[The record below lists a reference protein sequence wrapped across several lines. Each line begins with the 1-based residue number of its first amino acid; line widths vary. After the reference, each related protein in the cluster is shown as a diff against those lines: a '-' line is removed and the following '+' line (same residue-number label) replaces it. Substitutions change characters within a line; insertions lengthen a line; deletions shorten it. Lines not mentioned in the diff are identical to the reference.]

1 MSLLHAPNPLPA
13 DCGELRPSASPA
25 RLRLLIPAAAVLLAL
40 LVAVGSPAAA
50 QQEGVYFSPFMVLT
64 GTLAKVAR
72 TGVIT
77 LGYRENALPFS
88 YTGPSG
94 PLGYSLDL
102 CEEIAADVAAEI
114 GGKEIDIQRRP
125 VTPAGR
131 IPALVGDEI
140 DLECGSSTN
149 TLARRKEVAF
159 SPIIFVSGTR
169 LLVSRASSV
178 RALRDLRGKTVVVTA
193 GTTNEAALR
202 TLVEKQG
209 LDIRLITAADHDQSF
224 AALRDGKAEAFATDD
239 VLLYGL
245 IARTGTQ
252 KDYKV
257 VGDLLSYEPYGL
269 MFRKDDPD
277 FAVVV
282 ERTFRR
288 LAKSRELVWIYN
300 AWFLRPLPS
309 GERLNIPMS
318 PQLTEVFHTLGLPE

>member
-1 MSLLHAPNPLPA
+1 MTLLHAPTPRPA
-13 DCGELRPSASPA
+13 DCAGARASARPA
-25 RLRLLIPAAAVLLAL
+25 RLRSLLPAAAVLLACL
-40 LVAVGSPAAA
+40 LAATVPAAA
-50 QQEGVYFSPFMVLT
+50 QQEGIYFPPPKALT

-77 LGYRENALPFS
+77 LGYRKNALPFS
-88 YTGPSG
+88 YIGPPG
-94 PLGYSLDL
+94 PIGYSLDL
-102 CEEIAADVAAEI
+102 CDEIVADVAVEL
-114 GGKEIDIQRRP
+114 GGKQLDVDRRP

-159 SPIIFVSGTR
+159 SPIIFVAGTR
-169 LLVSRASSV
+169 LMVGRSSSV
-178 RALRDLRGKTVVVTA
+178 RSLRDLRGKTVVVTA
-193 GTTNEAALR
+193 GTTNEAAVRSLAG
-202 TLVEKQG
+202 KQG
-209 LDIRLITAADHDQSF
+209 LDIKLITTPDHDQSF
-224 AALRDGKAEAFATDD
+224 ALFRAGEAEALATDD

-252 KDYKV
+252 KDFKV
-257 VGDLLSYEPYGL
+257 VGDLLTYEPYGL
-269 MFRKDDPD
+269 MFRKNDPD
-277 FAVVV
+277 FAAVV

-288 LAKSRELVWIYN
+288 LAKSRELVWTYN

-309 GERLNIPMS
+309 GERLDIPMS